1 MKKKAAIIISCLAAL
16 FLSACSYLPSANGD
30 ADSDGGEE
38 GKITIQTTEEAM
50 DKSNVIASP
59 IYEGTLN
66 YRITDCQL
74 YQSFEETGISLSD
87 SDLGLAIENMYYELP
102 FEDYEQYQRLSDYI
116 TPDGSIIDAHRL
128 VVLDLNIQNVDAVGV
143 ANKNEFLIN
152 DIALYG
158 GEGEEVSVYSP
169 AYFSEAGK
177 VDPGNEAHVFHYI
190 LEQGEEMDVRL
201 GFIVLEKEVESLK
214 GAIVPGEE
222 DVQFNIW

>member
-16 FLSACSYLPSANGD
+16 FLSACSYLPSVNGD
-30 ADSDGGEE
+30 ADGDVVEAE
-38 GKITIQTTEEAM
+38 KITIQTTEEAI
-50 DKSNVIASP
+50 DKSSVISSP
-59 IYEGTLN
+59 LHEGTLN

-74 YQSFEETGISLSD
+74 YQSFEEAGISLSD
-87 SDLGLAIENMYYELP
+87 SDLGLVIENLYYELP

-116 TPDGSIIDAHRL
+116 TPDGSVIDAHRL
-128 VVLDLNIQNVDAVGV
+128 VVLDLNIQNVDAVGIEK
-143 ANKNEFLIN
+143 KNEFRIN
-152 DIALYG
+152 NIALYG
-158 GEGEEVSVYSP
+158 GEGEEVSVYYP

-177 VDPGNEAHVFHYI
+177 VDPGNEAHVFNYI

-214 GAIVPGEE
+214 GVIVPGEE